1 MIKEQKVIWYRRL
14 FYLYLFLLFILFS
27 SRLAAQN
34 LTQTIRGKVFDK
46 QNQHQSGRWIFKMF
60 PIIRMLEVLIMM
72 QKLKW

>member
-34 LTQTIRGKVFDK
+34 LTQTIIGKVFDK
-46 QNQHQSGRWIFKMF
+46 QNQHPSGLWIFKMF
-60 PIIRMLEVLIMM
+60 LIIKMWEGIMTM
-72 QKLKW
+72 

>member
-14 FYLYLFLLFILFS
+14 FYLYLFLFLLFILFT

-46 QNQHQSGRWIFKMF
+46 QNQHPSGLWIFKMF
-60 PIIRMLEVLIMM
+60 LIIKMWEGIMM
-72 QKLKW
+72 M

>member
-34 LTQTIRGKVFDK
+34 LTQTMRGKVFDK
-46 QNQHQSGRWIFKMF
+46 QNQHPSGRWIFKMF

-72 QKLKW
+72 QKLKL